1 MQTFKIEIK
10 ETLSRIIEVQAESMD
25 AAINHAKDLYHAE
38 EIVLDENDLVVTEI
52 EEFQS
57 WKNEIS
63 KTIFWCTN
71 QIIDK
76 SKFNT

>member
-25 AAINHAKDLYHAE
+25 AAITHAKDLYHAE
-38 EIVLDENDLVVTEI
+38 EIVLDEGDLVVTEI

-57 WKNEIS
+57 
-63 KTIFWCTN
+63 
-71 QIIDK
+71 
-76 SKFNT
+76 